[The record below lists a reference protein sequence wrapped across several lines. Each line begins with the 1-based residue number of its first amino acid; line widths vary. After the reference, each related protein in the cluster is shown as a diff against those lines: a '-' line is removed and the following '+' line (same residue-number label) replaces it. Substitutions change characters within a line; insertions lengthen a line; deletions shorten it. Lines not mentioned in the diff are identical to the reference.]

1 MKAQDVMTSP
11 PITVR
16 PDTPVTEI
24 ASLLIERRISGVPVV
39 DAAGRMVGI
48 VSEGDLLRRCE
59 LGTDRQRSQWLE
71 LFVDRGLQAA
81 EFVKA
86 NGMFARDVMTADVI
100 SVAPDADLVDI
111 AALLERR
118 RIKRVPVVRD
128 GIPVGI
134 VSRANVLHGLIASR
148 RADSAAPAASDVE
161 LRRRIEERLAEE
173 PWLDLSRI
181 NIVVSDRVAHLWGLV
196 ESEEQRRALKVAVQN
211 ITGVRDVVDH
221 LTPDWF
227 PNTAG

>member
-24 ASLLIERRISGVPVV
+24 AALLIERRISAVPVV

-71 LFVDRGLQAA
+71 ILVDRDLQAA

-86 NGMFARDVMTADVI
+86 HGMFARDVMTADVI
-100 SVAPDADLVDI
+100 SVPPDADLVDI

-128 GIPVGI
+128 GVPVGI
-134 VSRANVLHGLIASR
+134 VSRANVLRGLIASPR
-148 RADSAAPAASDVE
+148 NESAGPAESDVE
-161 LRRRIEERLAEE
+161 LRRRIEERLADE
-173 PWLDLSRI
+173 PWVDLSRL
-181 NIVVSDRVAHLWGLV
+181 NVVVTGGVAHLWGLV
-196 ESEEQRRALKVAVQN
+196 ESEDRRRALTIAVQN
-211 ITGVRDVVDH
+211 VAGVREVVDQ